1 MPRLRLR
8 LPTTSW
14 YSEKTMLVANRSIE
28 LALVC
33 DVSGRLTVVL
43 HDALGLTRQRMP
55 ETIYNLIEPG
65 SRTRAEQLL
74 ARLHKNGSVFEYELK
89 VQLLEK
95 GVPMLFAGAYT
106 GNGYCIIGTFANTAF
121 GLMEV
126 LEELM
131 QINNNQLNSLRT
143 VMQQQSNAA
152 KVARERATTYF
163 DEVQQLNSDL
173 LNTQRE
179 LARQNIL
186 LSNTLEDLEQ
196 AHNHLTEQRD
206 EIERMN
212 AELRRSNDEF
222 QQFAFVASHE
232 LQVPLRRIRSF
243 VDLLAEHY
251 QPLLDEKGE
260 RWLGYIV
267 KNASDMQQLVND
279 ILSYARVETR
289 GQTIVHVSLASI
301 IDYTQRTLASTLAA
315 SGGQITRD
323 ELPTVWSDAQ
333 QLSQLFANLAENAL
347 LYRSE
352 APPHIH
358 VSAQRLGTEWQIAVR
373 DNGIGIAPE
382 HHQAVFEMLRRINPD
397 PKHPGNGIGLAIC
410 RQIVRRNGGRI
421 WVESQLGA
429 GSTFYFTLP
438 DQQGGA
444 HDTSNPSSN
453 GTA

>member
-1 MPRLRLR
+1 M
-8 LPTTSW
+8 
-14 YSEKTMLVANRSIE
+14 
-28 LALVC
+28 C

-43 HDALGLTRQRMP
+43 HDALGLTKQRMP

-89 VQLLEK
+89 VQLLGK
-95 GVPMLFAGAYT
+95 SVPMLFAGAYT

-143 VMQQQSNAA
+143 VMQQSNAA
-152 KVARERATTYF
+152 RVARERATTYF
-163 DEVQQLNSDL
+163 DEIQQLNSDL

-186 LSNTLEDLEQ
+186 LTNTLEELEQ
-196 AHNHLTEQRD
+196 AHYHLSEQRD

-232 LQVPLRRIRSF
+232 LQAPLRRIRSF

-279 ILSYARVETR
+279 ILAYARVETR
-289 GQTIVHVSLASI
+289 DQAIARVSLAAI
-301 IDYTQRTLASTLAA
+301 VDYTQRTLASTLAA

-323 ELPTVWSDAQ
+323 ELPTVWSDA
-333 QLSQLFANLAENAL
+333 
-347 LYRSE
+347 
-352 APPHIH
+352 
-358 VSAQRLGTEWQIAVR
+358 
-373 DNGIGIAPE
+373 
-382 HHQAVFEMLRRINPD
+382 
-397 PKHPGNGIGLAIC
+397 
-410 RQIVRRNGGRI
+410 
-421 WVESQLGA
+421 
-429 GSTFYFTLP
+429 
-438 DQQGGA
+438 
-444 HDTSNPSSN
+444 
-453 GTA
+453 